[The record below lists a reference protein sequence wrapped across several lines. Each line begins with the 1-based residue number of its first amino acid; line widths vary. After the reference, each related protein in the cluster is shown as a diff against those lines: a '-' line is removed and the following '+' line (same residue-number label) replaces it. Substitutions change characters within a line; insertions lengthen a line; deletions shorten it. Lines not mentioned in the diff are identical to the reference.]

1 MLTTVIVTGSL
12 TASEVIS
19 GDLICFW
26 FEGTEIHLPILMVNY
41 LFYFAF
47 DLDNYILERCHFV
60 VSAHSTGQKNV
71 TFRVWSEQ
79 LHYFDHLPILINEL
93 SYLAFDQENY
103 ISLHYHF
110 RVRF

>member
-1 MLTTVIVTGSL
+1 MKKYILVGCCFIDVNN
-12 TASEVIS
+12 
-19 GDLICFW
+19 GDCDWVANSIRSDQQRLNLLS

-71 TFRVWSEQ
+71 TFRV
-79 LHYFDHLPILINEL
+79 
-93 SYLAFDQENY
+93 
-103 ISLHYHF
+103 
-110 RVRF
+110 